1 MKNGKKAISLA
12 LSLSLVIGCLSG
24 GSLLDAKKKNPKKD
38 KTVQKLTV
46 TNVPGKKLIMQ
57 KGKTFKIK
65 TKLKLKKGSKASKKL
80 VYKSNKKAIVSVNQK
95 GVIKARKLGKAKITV
110 SSKANPS
117 KKVVLTITVSN
128 KVARVKKL
136 SLNKKKLTL
145 YIGSVSEEESDEED
159 TDEED
164 WDEEEED
171 EEYYDEDDT
180 DEEMDEVEDDGSL
193 DEDEY
198 ELIAKISPKTAAAAK
213 LVWTS
218 SNPDIVEVDD
228 DGYVLAMEAGTATI
242 TVTAKDGSNKKA
254 TCKVTVIDLGGD
266 EDDSEDYD
274 DSDDEED
281 SE

>member
-46 TNVPGKKLIMQ
+46 TNVPGKKLFMQ

-95 GVIKARKLGKAKITV
+95 GVLKAKKLGKAKITV

-117 KKVVLTITVSN
+117 KKVVLTITVS
-128 KVARVKKL
+128 KKIARVKKL

-164 WDEEEED
+164 WDEEEE
-171 EEYYDEDDT
+171 EYYDDEDDGE
-180 DEEMDEVEDDGSL
+180 DMDEVEDDDSS

-213 LVWTS
+213 LAWTS
-218 SNPDIVEVDD
+218 SDPDIVEVDD

-254 TCKVTVIDLGGD
+254 TCKVTVIDLGDD

-274 DSDDEED
+274 DSDDEEG